1 MKNSES
7 RLLKNMRKTKIVCTL
22 GPATDNEDIMR
33 QMMLSGMNVARL
45 NFSHGTHEQQKGYAD
60 MVKKLRAKL
69 NLPIALMLDTKGPEI
84 RTGEFD
90 HPVTLKKGSKYTVT
104 SRTVPGTSS
113 ICSVSFKRLPK
124 EVIPGTRI
132 LIDDGL
138 IELNVDSTTDTDIHC
153 TVMNGGEVSSHKS
166 INVPGIHLSLPFISD
181 KDRSDI
187 AFAVH
192 EDFDFIAAS
201 FTRTA
206 QDILDLRGEL
216 EKLDC
221 HKIKIIAKI
230 ESAGGVK
237 NIDDIIRVSDGV
249 MVARGDLGVEVPLEE
264 IPIIQKKLIK
274 KVSAAGRQVIT
285 ATQMLDS
292 MIKNPRPTR
301 AETTDVA
308 NAIYDGTSAI
318 MLSGE
323 TAAGAYPVQAVQTM
337 AKIAERTERDI
348 DYVQRFSQNKDID
361 TLSDVTSAISHA
373 TCTTAHDLG
382 AAAILT
388 VTKSGRTA
396 RMISRYRPNCPIIS
410 GTTDPTVLRQM
421 NLSWGVIPIMVEE
434 KDNTDELFDHVV
446 NVAKNNGLVK
456 DGELVVITAGVPLG
470 MSGTTNLLK
479 VQLVGDV
486 LVSGTGVTKGNVCG
500 NVCVCKSSEEV
511 KNNLSEGDVLV
522 VPETTNG
529 LLPYLRQASAI
540 IAERPGMNSHAAI
553 VGLALDKAVI
563 VGANNATKILKSGTT
578 VTVDSTRGIVYSGN
592 EKCPG

>member
-1 MKNSES
+1 M
-7 RLLKNMRKTKIVCTL
+7 
-22 GPATDNEDIMR
+22 
-33 QMMLSGMNVARL
+33 
-45 NFSHGTHEQQKGYAD
+45 
-60 MVKKLRAKL
+60 
-69 NLPIALMLDTKGPEI
+69 
-84 RTGEFD
+84 
-90 HPVTLKKGSKYTVT
+90 
-104 SRTVPGTSS
+104 
-113 ICSVSFKRLPK
+113 
-124 EVIPGTRI
+124 
-132 LIDDGL
+132 
-138 IELNVDSTTDTDIHC
+138 
-153 TVMNGGEVSSHKS
+153 
-166 INVPGIHLSLPFISD
+166 
-181 KDRSDI
+181 
-187 AFAVH
+187 H

-206 QDILDLRGEL
+206 QDILDLRSEL

-230 ESAGGVK
+230 ESAGGVE

-323 TAAGAYPVQAVQTM
+323 TAAGSYPVQAVQTM

-348 DYVQRFSQNKDID
+348 DYVQRFRQNKDID

-446 NVAKNNGLVK
+446 NVAEKNGLVK

-486 LVSGTGVTKGNVCG
+486 LVSGTGVTKGAVCG

-522 VPETTNG
+522 VPETTNE

-578 VTVDSTRGIVYSGN
+578 VTVDSTRGIVYSGS